1 MMRLIFKIL
10 ICVFVCLVFG
20 GLSGLTTVSEIK
32 TWYLGLNKPTF
43 NPPNW
48 LFGPAWSTLYTC
60 MGISLAL
67 VWDKLEK
74 ANIRIFTSNAI
85 RFFLIQFILNLA
97 WSSIFFSLHMVAFAL
112 IEMLILWGFILLT
125 IIQFYKINKIAGI
138 LLIPYILWVSFATL
152 LTASILY
159 LN

>member
-1 MMRLIFKIL
+1 MKLIFKIL
-10 ICVFVCLVFG
+10 ICVFVCLVLG
-20 GLSGLTTVSEIK
+20 GLSGLATVSEIK
-32 TWYLGLNKPTF
+32 NWYLNLNKPSF

-48 LFGPAWSTLYTC
+48 LFGPAWSTLYTF
-60 MGISLAL
+60 MGIAFAL

-97 WSSIFFSLHMVAFAL
+97 WSSIFFSLHLVALAL
-112 IEMLILWGFILLT
+112 FEMLILWMFILLT
-125 IIQFYKINKIAGI
+125 IIQFYRINKFAGI
-138 LLIPYILWVSFATL
+138 LLVPYILWASFATL